1 MLSYLSEL
9 KKKKKNKTTLSL
21 IGTMITENVS
31 FSYMKKQI
39 EFKVVVTTSS
49 LAI

>member
-1 MLSYLSEL
+1 MLSYLSKLE
-9 KKKKKNKTTLSL
+9 KKKTLSVT
-21 IGTMITENVS
+21 GTMATENVS

-39 EFKVVVTTSS
+39 EIKVVVTTSS